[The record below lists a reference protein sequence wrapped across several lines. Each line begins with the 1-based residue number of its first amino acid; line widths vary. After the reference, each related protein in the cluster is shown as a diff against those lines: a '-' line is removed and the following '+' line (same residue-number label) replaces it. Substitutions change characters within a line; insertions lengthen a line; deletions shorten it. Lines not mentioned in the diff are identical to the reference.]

1 MSMNPAMNEGMK
13 DEAKVANFFIQL
25 GYFTRPHIQI
35 YPSERT
41 QKVSD
46 IDVFAVKFDRYLNRQ
61 AVLVEVKKNSNR
73 IADMFKLYG
82 FKAYY
87 GNPTTY
93 FVSNRIGEIF
103 LDIGKSLGINAIT
116 FMKLGEM
123 SQSEG
128 KDVDEKFTDEDIAW
142 VEKSLKTIRDEFDK
156 ELFWKYHYLWLERN
170 PYTRFFRIQ
179 HIFTKT
185 KVIPENVKAEVL
197 WFRKELFIEAFLAHL
212 DMANDCIGIEA
223 EKIDRYVGEKFYD
236 IGTPKEGKLKIKQG
250 VDNLLSILKKF
261 SEEQNQ
267 SIEWPTI
274 EVIPRYLENL
284 VSLIKQTIKN
294 ARYVN
299 KYFLLNDHI
308 YRASLHNQPIS
319 VDTVAKYS
327 VQARGLKVT
336 NDLILRILHDGPIMH
351 DFNNFV

>member
-1 MSMNPAMNEGMK
+1 MSINPAIDEGMI
-13 DEAKVANFFIQL
+13 DEAKVANFFIRL

-35 YPSERT
+35 YPSETT

-61 AVLVEVKKNSNR
+61 AVLVEVKKKSNR
-73 IADMFKLYG
+73 IADLFKLYG

-87 GNPTTY
+87 GNPSSY
-93 FVSNRIGEIF
+93 FVSDRVGEIF
-103 LDIGKSLGINAIT
+103 LDTAKSLGINAIS
-116 FMKLGEM
+116 FKKLGEI

-128 KDVDEKFTDEDIAW
+128 KDVDEKFMDKDIAW
-142 VEKSLKTIRDEFDK
+142 IEKSLKTIRDEFNQ
-156 ELFWKYHYLWLERN
+156 EIFWKYHYLSLERN
-170 PYTRFFRIQ
+170 AYTRFFRIQ
-179 HIFTKT
+179 YIFAKT
-185 KVIPENVKAEVL
+185 KDIPENVKAEIL

-223 EKIDRYVGEKFYD
+223 EKIDRYVREKFYD
-236 IGTPKEGKLKIKQG
+236 IGTPKEGKLKIRQG
-250 VDNLLSILKKF
+250 VENLLSVLKKL
-261 SEEQNQ
+261 SEEQKR
-267 SIEWPTI
+267 SMEWPTI

-284 VSLIKQTIKN
+284 ISLIKQTIKN

-299 KYFLLNDHI
+299 KYLLLNDLI
-308 YRASLHNQPIS
+308 YRANLHNQPLS
-319 VDTVAKYS
+319 VDIVAKAS
-327 VQARGLKVT
+327 AQARGLKDT